1 MENTKFSFII
11 PAHNE
16 EKYITKTVLSVIGQD
31 YSDLEVIVVPNG
43 CTDQTEERVNELIE
57 HSGLSELVSFHSI
70 DTANVSMARNVGAQH
85 AKGDIL
91 LFLDA
96 DTSMEENTLSKINK
110 TFDHKHSMATC
121 KVKPDR
127 SKMKFKFVM
136 FLKNFLHST
145 RLYRGTSGLLVCHK
159 EHFDKV
165 GGFNENL
172 KVKEIGD
179 LSKKLK
185 SLGKY
190 SLVKSNITTSM
201 RRYENWGV
209 TKAAYFWGKQW
220 LRLFRGKLEKSNY
233 EKVR

>member
-1 MENTKFSFII
+1 MEDRKFSFII

-16 EKYITKTVLSVIGQD
+16 EKYITKTILSVIGQD

-43 CTDQTEERVNELIE
+43 CTDQTEGRVQELIE
-57 HSGLSELVSFHSI
+57 QSGLSELVSFHSI

-85 AKGDIL
+85 AQGDVL

-96 DTSMEENTLSKINK
+96 DTSLEENTLNKISNK
-110 TFDHKHSMATC
+110 FGPKHSMATC

-127 SKMKFKFVM
+127 NKLKFKFVM
-136 FLKNFLHST
+136 FLKNFIHSIN
-145 RLYRGTSGLLVCHK
+145 LYRGTSGLLICHK
-159 EHFDKV
+159 DHFQKV

-179 LSKKLK
+179 LSKRLRP
-185 SLGKY
+185 LGKY
-190 SLVKSNITTSM
+190 SFVKSNITTSM
-201 RRYENWGV
+201 RRYQNWGV
-209 TKAAYFWGKQW
+209 AKATYFWSKQW
-220 LRLFRGKLEKSNY
+220 FRLFQGKLEKSSY